1 MEGEQQG
8 GGGGRMGEKVQGVR
22 SINDK
27 LKSQGEVKN
36 SMGNG
41 EAEELICMIHR
52 HELRRVKGG

>member
-1 MEGEQQG
+1 MKGFQWGRGGEEWG
-8 GGGGRMGEKVQGVR
+8 VKVQGVR